1 MPRQQTVNSSLL
13 HLPIRPNSDMEEI
26 RKAVAEKL
34 NIERLEEEG
43 WEVVEEV
50 EGDDKEEK
58 GEKKKEKGD
67 EKEDADDIEAVAIVV
82 AVAIDQAPDER
93 YLKLDEE
100 IGRGSFKTVF
110 KGELLYAV
118 MVTKGLVL
126 KSFMR

>member
-1 MPRQQTVNSSLL
+1 
-13 HLPIRPNSDMEEI
+13 MEEI

-93 YLKLDEE
+93 YLKFDEE

-110 KGELLYAV
+110 KGEWLYAEE
-118 MVTKGLVL
+118 VL
-126 KSFMR
+126 NQGVEFLLSSFLEAIFQFTHFLRPGH